1 MKKLFILSVFL
12 LFSFAVVP
20 AAHAQLSKKEK
31 KELKNK
37 LKQFKSNPE
46 KLKKILEENN
56 SMKSQVSSLNN
67 QVKSLQTRIGEKDT
81 RISELQDENEGL
93 KTDLATARKTI
104 AGGGGSQPKR
114 PVRPMPTDPANEKGI
129 VFKVQIGAFKKN
141 DLSQYK
147 GQKNFGVDADGNIN
161 KYTIGVF
168 RDYWEADKFKKSLRQ
183 MGVKDAWIVSYK
195 DGTRVPI
202 KDVLEGII

>member
-1 MKKLFILSVFL
+1 MKKIFVIAFFIMLSV
-12 LFSFAVVP
+12 AVCQP
-20 AAHAQLSKKEK
+20 SYAQLSKKEK
-31 KELKNK
+31 KELKAK
-37 LKQFKSNPE
+37 LKQFKANPA
-46 KLKKILEENN
+46 KLKKLLEENS

-67 QVKSLQTRIGEKDT
+67 QIKSLQTRIGEKDT
-81 RISELQDENEGL
+81 RISELTDENTGL
-93 KTDLATARKTI
+93 KTDLANARKSLSD
-104 AGGGGSQPKR
+104 GGGGSPKR
-114 PVRPMPTDPANEKGI
+114 RARPVNPADESGI

-147 GQKNFGVDADGNIN
+147 GQKNFGVDSDGNIN

>member
-1 MKKLFILSVFL
+1 MKKLFILSVFV
-12 LFSFAVVP
+12 LFMFAVVP
-20 AAHAQLSKKEK
+20 AAQAQLSKKEK
-31 KELKNK
+31 KELKAK

-81 RISELQDENEGL
+81 RISELTDANDAL
-93 KTDLATARKTI
+93 KNDIAAARKKLSD
-104 AGGGGSQPKR
+104 GGGGAQPIK
-114 PVRPMPTDPANEKGI
+114 RPMPTDPTNESGV
-129 VFKVQIGAFKKN
+129 VFKVQIGAFKQN

-147 GQKNFGVDADGNIN
+147 GQKNFGVDSDGNIN

-195 DGTRVPI
+195 DGVRVPI